1 MHMKVAAF
9 YISFFLLSFS
19 FLYTPEAYSQAGL
32 PYLSNYKI
40 PSHLGNQMWGIVQGD
55 SHEMYFLNRKG
66 VFAFDGYD
74 WEVLPLK
81 ERPFALCSKGK
92 LYVSTEKGLYSFV
105 RGANGQF
112 VSTQVGGTN
121 GDYFH
126 KFLTAGDN
134 MYAVGTQNIMKLI
147 PGEEES
153 LSSLYSEKDKSQF
166 VTEAFTFNGALF
178 IVKNKEQVYAIN
190 SGKAAKLAAGLPYL
204 VDINFTFGNDKVVF
218 IGLSNNK
225 LFRFDGK
232 IATQVLLK
240 DQSYFDDSYLSDG
253 IVIDNEH
260 MALSTKL
267 GGSLVINIRTGETVA
282 IINSSAGLPDEE
294 ISALGIDEQKGLW
307 LAHGM
312 GVSRIDFQLPLR
324 TISHFVGLSGNVLS
338 VAEFNG
344 LSYVGTS
351 EGLFVLESKGDYK
364 ESVVS
369 VKEKVVVDK
378 PSAVP
383 HPSLPPQAPVTAE
396 KKKKGF
402 FSRMFGSDSKVVK
415 TINDAK
421 VEEPEQVS
429 TEQVSTVKISKRKV
443 RKLQSVSHYYKKI
456 SGVDGKC
463 QQLLVLDGKLLAVT
477 SLGVFEVSKGGAKPI
492 VVGKDIRVAA
502 PSVENKSIVWL
513 GGADGIF
520 TLQYKN
526 GDWQYNPAISLGNDE
541 PTSIVELSINEL
553 LVSTESKVV
562 RLLVGGKGA
571 PLSVPVN
578 GMLFDSPLV
587 RRISGSVRIISKG
600 NVYTYNLE
608 KNNVVRDSLEFSAPI
623 TDQIFT
629 QDDVSWLCIDQAW
642 QCYSSKG
649 VVGNHNAQFISLLDK
664 VNAIFVTPSNDLLVV
679 NNFHEIARIAVPKD
693 YKSVAEIPITIKKVE
708 DGDGRLLDIN
718 SIELTYSNNS
728 LRILL
733 ASPSYVKERSTEY
746 QYVIEGMMDEWSEW
760 SSNPNLVF
768 PFFPSGHYTLN
779 IRARDLLGRQSEVYS
794 LDFRIQPPFWKSV
807 WFISICVL
815 AFLVLVFM
823 FIRVRERNLLRDKI
837 MLEQKVRMRT
847 QTIEEQK
854 QELESQRDALSLQND
869 EIMQQKEEIETQRD
883 EIEAQ
888 RDHIFKQSENITKS
902 IEYAKKIQTAAMPS
916 TEAVN
921 EVLPEHFILFRPR
934 DIVSGDF
941 FWTTSY
947 HGKVILA
954 AADCTGHGVPGA
966 FMSMLG
972 LSFLNEVVVKI
983 DDLHPGSILNKLR
996 AFIKSTLSQR
1006 GNEGGSKDGM
1016 DIALCIIDYENR
1028 TVEFAGA
1035 YNPLYYVKDGELLEI
1050 KGDKMPV
1057 GIHISEKESFTNHV
1071 LPLDGITSLYLFSDG
1086 FVDQF
1091 GGADNSK
1098 FKAKNFRALIDQIQS
1113 KPMAEQGAILEKAFD
1128 EWKGAYEQVD
1138 DVLVMG
1144 VRIV

>member
-9 YISFFLLSFS
+9 YISFFLLYFS
-19 FLYTPEAYSQAGL
+19 FLHTPEALSQVGL
-32 PYLSNYKI
+32 PYLSNYKV
-40 PSHLGNQMWGIVQGD
+40 PSQLGNQMWGIVQGD
-55 SHEMYFLNRKG
+55 SQEMYFLNRKG
-66 VFAFDGYD
+66 VFAFDGYG
-74 WEVLPLK
+74 WEALPLK
-81 ERPFALCSKGK
+81 ERPFALCNKGK

-105 RGANGQF
+105 RGDNGQF
-112 VSTQVGGTN
+112 VSTRVSGNN

-134 MYAVGTQNIMKLI
+134 LYAVGTQNIMKLNQ
-147 PGEEES
+147 GEKES
-153 LSSLYSEKDKSQF
+153 LVSLYSEKDKSQF
-166 VTEAFTFNGALF
+166 VTEAFSLNGALF
-178 IVKNKEQVYAIN
+178 IVKNKEQLYAVN
-190 SGKAAKLAAGLPYL
+190 SGKATSLAAGLPYL

-240 DQSYFDDSYLSDG
+240 DHSYFDDSYLSDG
-253 IVIDNEH
+253 ILIDDEH

-282 IINSSAGLPDEE
+282 TINSSAGLPDEE
-294 ISALGIDEQKGLW
+294 ISALGVDGQKGLW

-312 GVSRIDFQLPLR
+312 GVSRIDFQIPLR
-324 TISHFVGLSGNVLS
+324 TISHFSGLSGNVLS

-351 EGLFVLESKGDYK
+351 EGLFVLDTKEDYSESI
-364 ESVVS
+364 VS
-369 VKEKVVVDK
+369 VKERIVVTK
-378 PSAVP
+378 PAVNP
-383 HPSLPPQAPVTAE
+383 QPSQLQPNETVE

-402 FSRMFGSDSKVVK
+402 FGRMFSNDSQSEVV
-415 TINDAK
+415 TAISNAK
-421 VEEPEQVS
+421 VEEPEQLSAEKV
-429 TEQVSTVKISKRKV
+429 SKRKILT
-443 RKLQSVSHYYKKI
+443 LQSISHLYNRVD
-456 SGVDGKC
+456 GVAGKC

-520 TLQYKN
+520 ALQYKN

-608 KNNVVRDSLEFSAPI
+608 QNNVVRDSLEFSAPI

-642 QCYSSKG
+642 QSYSSKG

-679 NNFHEIARIAVPKD
+679 NNFHDVVRIAVPKD
-693 YKSVAEIPITIKKVE
+693 YKSVAEIPIVIKKVE

-1113 KPMAEQGAILEKAFD
+1113 RPMAEQGAMLEKAFD
-1128 EWKGAYEQVD
+1128 EWKGDYEQVD